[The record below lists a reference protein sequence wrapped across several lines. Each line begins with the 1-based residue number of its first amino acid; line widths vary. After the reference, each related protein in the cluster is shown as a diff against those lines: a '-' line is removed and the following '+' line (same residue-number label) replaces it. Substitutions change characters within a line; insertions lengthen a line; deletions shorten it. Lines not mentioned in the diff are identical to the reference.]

1 MGTFVV
7 KLIHRTQLSHSQR
20 DIKPFIYARS
30 CWLDDEAEFDFLS
43 TSNSQNYRGVLKY
56 EEIRNAASDLEQP
69 YNQFFDECK
78 KALTTHMGLQGFDY
92 EIDDEN
98 NSQQVFKMFKCEGY
112 ETLFLEI
119 NLRKVSN
126 CFQLLDS
133 AIEISQQEVPV
144 APASQTSSSQSKA
157 PSYPEYEQYVKD
169 SKAKETEMLQKFLL
183 LLNSKKAYIRD
194 LERQLEKSTNQNPNQ
209 KSSDDEEEEV
219 YGAATQAME
228 LETIKK

>member
-1 MGTFVV
+1 METFVV

-30 CWLDDEAEFDFLS
+30 CWLDDEAEFDFLT

-56 EEIRNAASDLEQP
+56 EEIKNAASDLEQP
-69 YNQFFDECK
+69 YEDFFDECK

-92 EIDDEN
+92 EIDDES

-112 ETLFLEI
+112 ETLYLEI

-133 AIEISQQEVPV
+133 AIEISQQKVPE
-144 APASQTSSSQSKA
+144 APASQTSGSQSKA

-169 SKAKETEMLQKFLL
+169 SKAKEAEMLQKFLL

-194 LERQLEKSTNQNPNQ
+194 LESQLEKSTNHNQ
-209 KSSDDEEEEV
+209 KGSDDEGEEV

-228 LETIKK
+228 LDTIAK